1 MAKKDPLI
9 PTTLD
14 ELMQDFVERIPIE
27 RDEHGRFINKGKTSL
42 RFGATPASSPVTGDM
57 WLKPGGEGTTYV
69 YDGSTWVQVGGSAS
83 GA

>member
-14 ELMQDFVERIPIE
+14 ELLQDFVERTPIE

-42 RFGATPASSPVTGDM
+42 RFGPIPKSSPVVGDM
-57 WLKPGGEGTTYV
+57 WLKSGIEGTSYV

-83 GA
+83 AS